1 MLKKSDW
8 FAVLGIAALW
18 VVTRALWGD
27 CDPGVPSMWEY
38 GYNATDEGYYLVGGK
53 EKFVRGLF
61 VDLAR
66 GESQNYGF
74 SPLTHWLSYLAHLL
88 FGLSTWTWRIP
99 FFALNLFSWCCLS
112 AFISRRVGAFL
123 SFMLCAALAL
133 VPMTV
138 AYERTASNDVLIGS
152 LLVLASLLA
161 FSMSWI
167 SLIFSALVT
176 AAIVLVKPSVWVL
189 VPIVFACV
197 MSGTKTSSRF
207 KDAAI
212 FLGALVLGVLACKG
226 CVLLSVIKDAAVN
239 SCTATEAVRRLTNH
253 YPLPSLFAFFD
264 HFRGLSSFPRDP
276 SSPMLSFLAVLLV
289 PVPLFFTLSA
299 ALRKNLK
306 WRHFLYMTIPLYVA
320 GVSVMNTLYTHYF
333 IPALAVIPLLWVSMR
348 EDVKE
353 LSEDSSDTLKMPVF
367 ILFCAA
373 VLILPVL
380 ARLLLNPSPLA
391 SAAALQ
397 EVQSVYSRVY
407 NFPAAIVWKHTFVG
421 VLALAAVTTIF
432 AFVSSVFS
440 ARKGLLI
447 AVALSSLVAGS
458 VIMAF
463 VPASE
468 LAPYMR
474 KSSDV
479 FLMPAVVSLGVFLVV
494 VVGSYSF
501 PRFFAQKKVWFSLP
515 LLFVLASALLTPL
528 WRQSV
533 VELANLRTHFHRD
546 AAKVIAKIVPEN
558 AVVIGERSNQ
568 MLMSLPTR
576 TATTFAFNSD
586 PIPVVKAL
594 WKREPDTPLYAL
606 VDTQHSYNLNH
617 YRENASLCNLQ
628 VVHKFKMPSFGT
640 GAPCDVYLCKILKTQ
655 MKGKN
660 DNGK

>member
-99 FFALNLFSWCCLS
+99 FFALNLLSWCCLS
-112 AFISRRVGAFL
+112 AFISRRVGAL
-123 SFMLCAALAL
+123 SSFMLCAALAL

-161 FSMSWI
+161 FSRSKVC
-167 SLIFSALVT
+167 LVFSALAT
-176 AAIVLVKPSVWVL
+176 ASIALVKPSVWVL

-197 MSGTKTSSRF
+197 MSVPKTSSRF

-226 CVLLSVIKDAAVN
+226 CVILSVLKDAAVN

-289 PVPLFFTLSA
+289 PVPLFFALSA

-306 WRHFLYMTIPLYVA
+306 WRHFLYIAVPLYVA

-333 IPALAVIPLLWVSMR
+333 IPALAVIPLLWVLMR

-367 ILFCAA
+367 ILFCAG

-397 EVQSVYSRVY
+397 AVQSVYSRVY

-421 VLALAAVTTIF
+421 VLALAAVTTLF

-440 ARKGLLI
+440 ARKKLLI

-463 VPASE
+463 LPAAE

-474 KSSDV
+474 KAPNV
-479 FLMPAVVSLGVFLVV
+479 FLAPAAVSFAVFLIV
-494 VVGSYSF
+494 VVGAFSF
-501 PRFFAQKKVWFSLP
+501 PVVFAKKKVWFSLP
-515 LLFVLASALLTPL
+515 LLFVASSALMTPL
-528 WRQSV
+528 WRQSA
-533 VELANLRTHFHRD
+533 VELATLRTHYHRD
-546 AAKVIAKIVPEN
+546 AAKVIAKLVPEN

-576 TATTFAFNSD
+576 TASTFAFNSD
-586 PIPVVKAL
+586 PMPIVKAL
-594 WKREPDTPLYAL
+594 WKREPATPLYAL

-640 GAPCDVYLCKILKTQ
+640 GAPCDVYLCKILKNQT
-655 MKGKN
+655 KGKN